1 MSKVALKQK
10 ISTIQNGKCVLS
22 DDLLNELPE
31 LVDTDR
37 IIPKAEGGTY
47 SDENTRVVNPIA
59 HMARHGN
66 LRLRDEDLKDLKS
79 KIDDRE
85 QMMKLRNKM
94 ANQLRAC
101 QRRTDDLHNDTIEFL
116 EQSLVATDKT
126 LKDRT
131 KRIEKWV
138 KQHKNEDKLIESAL
152 GVRSVGE
159 KTIAYC
165 IAYIDLEKADHAS
178 SLWAYAGLDKSSQ
191 NRYSKGTAGG
201 GNKALRCALWNMAQS
216 QVKGRGAYR
225 EVYDRTK
232 ERLSNSE
239 NMVDSRNT
247 QGKLVNVAWKDTKP
261 CHRDGAALRAI
272 MKHFLAD
279 YWYVGRTLAGL
290 RTDPL
295 YVQEKLGHTGIIKP
309 TERGWKLNYNG

>member
-1 MSKVALKQK
+1 MGKAALKQK
-10 ISTIQNGKCVLS
+10 ISTVQNGKCVLS
-22 DDLLNELPE
+22 NDLLSELPE

-66 LRLRDEDLKDLKS
+66 LRLRDEDLKELKAM
-79 KIDDRE
+79 IDDRE
-85 QMMKLRNKM
+85 QVMKLRNKV

-101 QRRTDDLHNDTIEFL
+101 KRRTDDLLTDTLEFL
-116 EQSLVATDKT
+116 EQNLVTTDKV

-138 KQHKNEDKLIESAL
+138 KKHKNKDKLIESAL
-152 GVRSVGE
+152 GVQSVGE

-165 IAYIDLEKADHAS
+165 LAYIDLEKADHAS

-191 NRYSKGTAGG
+191 NRYSKGTSGG
-201 GNKALRCALWNMAQS
+201 GNKSLRCALWNMAQS

-225 EVYDRTK
+225 EIYDRTK
-232 ERLSNSE
+232 ERLSISE

-309 TERGWKLNYNG
+309 TERGWKLNYN

>member
-1 MSKVALKQK
+1 MGKVALKQK
-10 ISTIQNGKCVLS
+10 ISITQNGKCALS

-31 LVDTDR
+31 LVDSDR
-37 IIPKAEGGTY
+37 INPKANGGTY
-47 SDENTRVVNPIA
+47 SDENTRIVNPIA

-66 LRLRDEDLKDLKS
+66 LRLREESLKDLKS

-85 QMMKLRNKM
+85 QMLKLRNKM
-94 ANQLRAC
+94 ANQIRAC
-101 QRRTDDLHNDTIEFL
+101 KRKTDDLHTDTIEFL
-116 EQSLVATDKT
+116 EQKLAEINKT
-126 LKDRT
+126 LKDRESRVWKWIT
-131 KRIEKWV
+131 K
-138 KQHKNEDKLIESAL
+138 HKKEDRLIESAL

-159 KTIAYC
+159 MTVAYC

-201 GNKALRCALWNMAQS
+201 GNKSLRCALWNMAQS
-216 QVKGRGAYR
+216 QIKGRGAYR

-232 ERLSNSE
+232 ERLSKSE

-261 CHRDGAALRAI
+261 CHRDGAAVRAI

-309 TERGWKLNYNG
+309 TERGWKLNYKG

>member
-1 MSKVALKQK
+1 MGKVALKQK
-10 ISTIQNGKCVLS
+10 ISIVQNGKCALS
-22 DDLLNELPE
+22 GDLLNELPE
-31 LVDTDR
+31 LVDSDR
-37 IIPKAEGGTY
+37 INPKANGGTY
-47 SDENTRVVNPIA
+47 SDENTRIVNPIA

-66 LRLRDEDLKDLKS
+66 LRLREESLKDLKS

-85 QMMKLRNKM
+85 QMLKLRNKM
-94 ANQLRAC
+94 ANQIRAC
-101 QRRTDDLHNDTIEFL
+101 KRRTDDLHTDTIEFL
-116 EQSLVATDKT
+116 EQKLAEINKT
-126 LKDRT
+126 LKDRESRVWKWIT
-131 KRIEKWV
+131 K
-138 KQHKNEDKLIESAL
+138 HKKEDRLIESAL

-159 KTIAYC
+159 MTVAYC

-201 GNKALRCALWNMAQS
+201 GNKSLRCALWNMAQS
-216 QVKGRGAYR
+216 QIKGRGAYR

-232 ERLSNSE
+232 ERLSKSE

-247 QGKLVNVAWKDTKP
+247 QGKLVNIAWKDTKP
-261 CHRDGAALRAI
+261 CHRDGAAVRAI

-295 YVQEKLGHTGIIKP
+295 YVQEKLGHTGIVKP
-309 TERGWKLNYNG
+309 TERGWKLNYKE